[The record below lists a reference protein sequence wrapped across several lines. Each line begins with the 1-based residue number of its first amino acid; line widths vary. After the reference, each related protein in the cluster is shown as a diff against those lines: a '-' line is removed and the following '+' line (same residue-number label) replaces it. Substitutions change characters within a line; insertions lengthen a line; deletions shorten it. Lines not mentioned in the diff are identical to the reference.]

1 MATPIPEA
9 VRDYLVYDTTS
20 PSCLRWRDKLPG
32 NVYAGRPFGCKSS
45 AGYYRGKIGGVSYP
59 AHRLV
64 YFLLTGEQPQYID
77 HIDGTRDNNRI
88 ENLRSTNHT
97 YNAQN
102 RRDVLGIHWKCG
114 KWYTQIQVDGVKKS
128 LGYHSCLLDARAAYL
143 RAKRNLFH
151 V

>member
-1 MATPIPEA
+1 MAKAIPDTIKE
-9 VRDYLVYDTTS
+9 YLVYDDTS
-20 PSCLRWRDKLPG
+20 PSCLRWRDNLRG
-32 NVYAGRPFGCKSS
+32 NVYAGKPFGGMRNS
-45 AGYYRGKIGGVSYP
+45 GYYRGKIAGVSYL
-59 AHRLV
+59 AHRIV
-64 YFLLTGEQPQYID
+64 YFLCTGEQPQYID

-97 YNAQN
+97 HNAQN

-114 KWYTQIQVDGVKKS
+114 KWYAQIQVDGVHKS
-128 LGYHSCLLDARAAYL
+128 LGYYSCPLDARAAYL